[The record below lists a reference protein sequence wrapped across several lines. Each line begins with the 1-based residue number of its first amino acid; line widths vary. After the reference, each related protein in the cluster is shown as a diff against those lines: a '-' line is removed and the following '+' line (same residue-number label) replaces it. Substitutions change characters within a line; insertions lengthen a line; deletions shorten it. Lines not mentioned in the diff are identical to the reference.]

1 MYRRPPPIQLLAAFE
16 AASRLNSFK
25 KASIELSITASAVSQ
40 QVKQLEA
47 FLDIQLFQRLT
58 RKVVLTESGLAFQQV
73 AKNTLAS
80 YQSGYDAF
88 QQQFSKPTIRLSV
101 IPFVA
106 FELIIPHLHEFRAL
120 HPDIDLRVETSMEL
134 VDFEKDPVDAAVRFG
149 DAKLSGMEMLL
160 LSNCQSALVGSPS
173 LLANQPIN
181 SVKDFESHTLIHTR
195 SSEDDW
201 QKVANNMGIK
211 RIIGKNVLVMDSFLG
226 AMKAAEEGLG
236 IAIGLFPLCNKWVK
250 MGRLATVSKPV
261 EIPHKNYFVFRK
273 NDKKQEQ
280 LERCYLWIK
289 KYYQELEQQHFI

>member
-16 AASRLNSFK
+16 AASRLCSFK
-25 KASIELSITASAVSQ
+25 NAAIELSITASAVSQ

-47 FLDIQLFQRLT
+47 YLDTQLFLRLT
-58 RKVVLTESGLAFQQV
+58 RKVVLTESGIVFQQV
-73 AKNTLAS
+73 AENTLAS

-120 HPDIDLRVETSMEL
+120 HPDIDLRVETSMAL
-134 VDFEKDPVDAAVRFG
+134 IDFEKEPVDAAVRFG
-149 DAKLSGMEMLL
+149 DENLQGMEMLL
-160 LSNCQSALVGSPS
+160 LSNCQSSLVASHS
-173 LLANQPIN
+173 LLASQPIK
-181 SVKDFESHTLIHTR
+181 SVKDFEGHTLIHTR

-201 QKVANNMGIK
+201 QKVAKSMGAQ
-211 RIIGKNVLVMDSFLG
+211 RITGKNVLVMDSFLG

-250 MGRLATVSKPV
+250 LGRLATVSEPI
-261 EIPHKNYFVFRK
+261 EIPYKNYFVFRK

-289 KYYQELEQQHFI
+289 KQYEALEKHNVY